1 MTPTQ
6 ALQAYCDAFVARDVA
21 RIGALF
27 ADDATCELP
36 LLDRP
41 LKGKAEIV
49 REVGIA
55 TRGLKDM
62 KVELGAIIEKGNE
75 VFSEGIF
82 TSEMVGAGTHVD
94 LTPVR
99 ADFRFAMIVEM
110 RDGKIAR
117 LAEYL
122 DTKKVKPWERQRLYP
137 IARISPYFQGTVD
150 ANVSEFMTYNG
161 MFFPIIYSR
170 TPAEEYVALTERVTM
185 WDVGC
190 ERQTEI
196 RGPDAL
202 KFADYIASRN
212 LLTMKTGACRY
223 TFCCD
228 DSGAIICDPV
238 VLHPWDDVVWFSHG
252 SADLT
257 LWAQG
262 IALHSDFDVTVC
274 EPDVAPIQVQG
285 PLSADVLRGI
295 TDADI
300 DALKF
305 YHCVVTR
312 VAGIDAVVSRT
323 GWSGALGYEVFPL
336 TTARAMELWNAL
348 REAGKP
354 HDMLVTGP
362 IVHRAVEKNVTD
374 TAYHQNSGMN
384 PFEAGGDRLV
394 DLGGAPFMGKKALE
408 RIKKEG
414 PKRRTVGLLIDGELP
429 RLEWYWPVE
438 DARGKKGEVRWAV
451 HSFAL
456 DRSIGIALV
465 DAGVQIGETVR
476 VTHPLGTVNARAV
489 ELPFVD

>member
-1 MTPTQ
+1 MTPTE
-6 ALQAYCDAFVARDVA
+6 ALEAYCDAFVKGDIA

-27 ADDATCELP
+27 AEDGRCELP
-36 LLDRP
+36 LLERP
-41 LKGKAEIV
+41 LEGREEILH
-49 REVGIA
+49 EVGTA
-55 TRGLKDM
+55 VRGLRDM
-62 KVELGAIIEKGNE
+62 RVEFGPMIESGNE
-75 VFSEGIF
+75 VFAEGIF
-82 TSEMVGAGTHVD
+82 RSEMVGAGTHVD

-110 RDGKIAR
+110 RDGRIAR

-122 DTKKVKPWERQRLYP
+122 DTKRVKPWERQRLYP
-137 IARISPYFQGTVD
+137 IARTSPYFQGTVE
-150 ANVSEFMTYNG
+150 AGVSEFMTYNG

-202 KFADYIASRN
+202 NFADYLATRN
-212 LLTMKTGACRY
+212 LLTMKTGGCRY
-223 TFCCD
+223 TYCCD

-238 VLHPWDDVVWFSHG
+238 VLRPWDDVVWFSHG

-262 IALHSDFDVTVC
+262 IALHSDFDVEVS

-285 PLSADVLRGI
+285 PLSADVLRGVVE
-295 TDADI
+295 API
-300 DALKF
+300 DDLRF
-305 YHCVVTR
+305 YRCVATR
-312 VAGIDAVVSRT
+312 VAGIEAVVSRT

-336 TTARAMELWNAL
+336 SSARAMELWNAL

-354 HDMLVTGP
+354 YDMLVTGP
-362 IVHRAVEKNVTD
+362 IVHRAVERNVTD
-374 TAYHQNSGMN
+374 TAYHMSSGMN
-384 PFEAGGDRLV
+384 PYEAGGERLV
-394 DLGGAPFMGKKALE
+394 DLDSGPFMGRAALE
-408 RIKKEG
+408 RVRAEG
-414 PKRRTVGLLIDGELP
+414 PRRRTVGLLIEGDLP
-429 RLEWYWPVE
+429 RLEWYWPIA
-438 DARGKKGEVRWAV
+438 DKRGGRGEVRWAV

-465 DAGVQIGETVR
+465 DAAVEIGETVR
-476 VTHPLGTVNARAV
+476 VTHPLGTVAAEV
-489 ELPFVD
+489 CELPFVE

>member
-1 MTPTQ
+1 MTPTE
-6 ALQAYCDAFVARDVA
+6 ALRAYCDAFVTGDVA
-21 RIGALF
+21 AIGRLF
-27 ADDATCELP
+27 AEDASCELP
-36 LLDRP
+36 LLERP
-41 LKGKAEIV
+41 LKGRDDIV
-49 REVGIA
+49 RDVGIA
-55 TRGLKDM
+55 VRGLKDM
-62 KVELGAIIEKGNE
+62 KVEFGTIIESGEE
-75 VFSEGIF
+75 VFAEGIF
-82 TSEMVGAGTHVD
+82 TSEMVGAGTYVD

-99 ADFRFAMIVEM
+99 ADFPFVMIVEM
-110 RDGKIAR
+110 RDGQIVR

-137 IARISPYFQGTVD
+137 IARTSPYFEGTVD
-150 ANVSEFMTYNG
+150 AHVTEFMTYNG

-170 TPAEEYVALTERVTM
+170 PPAEEYVALTERVTM

-202 KFADYIASRN
+202 KFADYLASRN

-223 TFCCD
+223 TYCCD
-228 DSGAIICDPV
+228 NDGVIICDPV
-238 VLHPWDDVVWFSHG
+238 VLRPWDDVVWFSHG

-262 IALHSDFDVTVC
+262 IALHSDFDVTVR

-285 PLSADVLRGI
+285 PLSADVLRDLV
-295 TDADI
+295 DAPI
-300 DALKF
+300 DDLKF
-305 YHCVVTR
+305 YRCVVTR

-336 TTARAMELWNAL
+336 SSARAMELWNAL
-348 REAGKP
+348 REAGQP
-354 HDMLVTGP
+354 YDMLVTGP

-374 TAYHQNSGMN
+374 TAYHMNSGMN

-394 DLGGAPFMGKKALE
+394 DLDGAPFMGQEALR
-408 RIKKEG
+408 RIREQG
-414 PKRRTVGLLIDGELP
+414 PARQTVGLLIEGDLP

-438 DARGKKGEVRWAV
+438 DARGRPGEVRWAV

-465 DAGVQIGETVR
+465 DAAVRIGETVR
-476 VTHPLGTVNARAV
+476 VTHPLGTVNATTCT
-489 ELPFVD
+489 LPFVE

>member
-1 MTPTQ
+1 MTPTR

-21 RIGALF
+21 QIGALF
-27 ADDATCELP
+27 ADDARCELP
-36 LLDRP
+36 LLERP
-41 LKGKAEIV
+41 LTGKAEIV

-55 TRGLKDM
+55 TRALKDM
-62 KVELGAIIEKGNE
+62 KVELGAVIENGDA
-75 VFSEGIF
+75 VFAEGIF

-99 ADFRFAMIVEM
+99 VDFRFVMIVEM

-137 IARISPYFQGTVD
+137 IARRSPYFEGTVD
-150 ANVSEFMTYNG
+150 ANVTEFMTYNG

-170 TPAEEYVALTERVTM
+170 TPAEDYLALTERVTM

-202 KFADYIASRN
+202 KFADYLASRD
-212 LLTMKTGACRY
+212 LSGMTTGACRY
-223 TFCCD
+223 TYCCD
-228 DSGAIICDPV
+228 DNGAIICDPV
-238 VLHPWDDVVWFSHG
+238 VLRPWDDVVWFSHG

-262 IALHSDFDVTVC
+262 IALHSDFDVTVR

-295 TDADI
+295 TDMNVD
-300 DALKF
+300 DLK
-305 YHCVVTR
+305 YYRCAVTR
-312 VAGIDAVVSRT
+312 VAGIDAVLSRT

-336 TTARAMELWNAL
+336 SSARAMELWNAL
-348 REAGKP
+348 RAAGKP
-354 HDMLVTGP
+354 YDMLVTGP

-374 TAYHQNSGMN
+374 TGYHQNSGMN
-384 PFEAGGDRLV
+384 PFEAVGDRLV
-394 DLGGAPFMGKKALE
+394 DLGGAPFMGKAALQRVKE
-408 RIKKEG
+408 EG
-414 PKRRTVGLLIDGELP
+414 PKRRTVGLLIDGDLP
-429 RLEWYWPVE
+429 RLEWYWPVA

-465 DAGVQIGETVR
+465 DAGVRIGETVR
-476 VTHPLGTVNARAV
+476 VTHPLGTVNAKAC
-489 ELPFVD
+489 ELPFVE